1 MRIPRRDTSAFPR
14 VWTPGRPS
22 AVVLLLSILLG
33 WAGVQAALWLVELFG
48 GASDGYG
55 GVALL
60 EAFRIDT
67 DLSAK
72 GYYWKW
78 FSYAV
83 VHSDWVH
90 FFVNALVIYA
100 AGREVEPIIGRRHF
114 LAMSMVAWVG
124 GGLVS
129 WAVFSPN
136 PSDHAFDVVGFSAPA
151 AAVLAAYSTIMPE
164 LEQRLNIFFI
174 IPLRFRA
181 KFYALAVV
189 ALAAVCLFTNT
200 PTSVGPAGILLGCVL
215 GWAWAKQLGFGNPL
229 WVQRMVF
236 ERRQRESRLSR
247 MNATEFVAL
256 EVDPVL
262 DKITRSGIESL
273 TRAERKLLEQGSGKL
288 SEKAKPQSRKA

>member
-1 MRIPRRDTSAFPR
+1 M
-14 VWTPGRPS
+14 
-22 AVVLLLSILLG
+22 LSILLG
-33 WAGVQAALWLVELFG
+33 WAGVQAALWVVDLLW
-48 GASDGYG
+48 GAREGTN
-55 GVALL
+55 LL
-60 EAFRIDT
+60 EAFQIDS
-67 DLSAK
+67 DLSAR

-90 FFVNALVIYA
+90 FLVNFTVIYA

-129 WAVFSPN
+129 WAVFRAN
-136 PSDHAFDVVGFSAPA
+136 HGENIGVVGFSAPA

-164 LEQRLNIFFI
+164 LEQRLNVFFV

-181 KFYALAVV
+181 KFYAIAVL
-189 ALAAVCLFTNT
+189 ALAAVCLLTHT

-229 WVQRMVF
+229 WIQRMVF
-236 ERRQRESRLSR
+236 ERRQRESRLTR
-247 MNATEFVAL
+247 MNAAEFVTL

-273 TRAERKLLEQGSGKL
+273 TRAERKVLELGHGKL
-288 SEKAKPQSRKA
+288 VEKAKPDSGKA

>member
-1 MRIPRRDTSAFPR
+1 
-14 VWTPGRPS
+14 
-22 AVVLLLSILLG
+22 VLLLSILLG

-55 GVALL
+55 GAALL

-129 WAVFSPN
+129 WAVLSGN
-136 PSDHAFDVVGFSAPA
+136 PDHEIGVVGFSAPA